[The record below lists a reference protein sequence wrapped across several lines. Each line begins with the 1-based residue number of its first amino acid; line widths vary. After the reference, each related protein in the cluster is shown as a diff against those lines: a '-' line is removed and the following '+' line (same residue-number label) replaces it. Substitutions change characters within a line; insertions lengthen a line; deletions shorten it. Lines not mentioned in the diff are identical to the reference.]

1 MRAAAAAG
9 YAVVAVDAFG
19 DADTRAQAAA
29 VLQLPYRDG
38 GFDAAEVRRRVL
50 PLLGEDAGLV
60 YGSGFETQPELLEEI
75 ARRGRVYGNSAETV
89 RMLKHPGRFF
99 SLLAE
104 LELPF
109 PETRLTLPETA
120 DGWLRKC
127 IGGSGGVHVAPLVA
141 GEGAGGYCQRQLPG
155 RPCSLLFLADGRD
168 IVVVGYN
175 EQWLAPAPGMPFRY
189 GGAVGNIAL
198 PAPACAAMQRAAQQL
213 ARAAGLRGLNS
224 LDCMVHGEQAWVLE
238 VNPRLSATFAL
249 YDTQA
254 YGANLLRAHLQA
266 CAGVLDWAARAEGAC
281 AHLIYYAPF
290 GSTIPPGLAWPPWV
304 ADVPLAGS
312 TIRAGEPLCSVMA
325 CAPEAA
331 GAAALVHRRARDL
344 QQQLK
349 HLQG

>member
-19 DADTRAQAAA
+19 DADTRTQAAT
-29 VLQLPYRDG
+29 VLQISYRDG

-50 PLLGEDAGLV
+50 PLLGEGVGLV

-75 ARRGRVYGNSAETV
+75 ARHGRVYGNSAETV

-104 LELPF
+104 LDIPF
-109 PETRLTLPETA
+109 PETRLTAQGAGE
-120 DGWLRKC
+120 GWLAKR
-127 IGGSGGVHVAPLVA
+127 IGGSGGVHVKPAQQA
-141 GEGAGGYCQRQLPG
+141 ANGHCYYQRQVPG

-168 IVVVGYN
+168 ITVVGYN
-175 EQWLAPAPGMPFRY
+175 EQWLAPGSGMPFRY
-189 GGAVGNIAL
+189 GGAVGSIAL

-224 LDCMVHGEQAWVLE
+224 LDCMVHGEQVWVLE

-254 YGANLLRAHLQA
+254 GGANLLRAHLQA
-266 CAGVLDWAARAEGAC
+266 CAGRLERVGREEGAS

-290 GSTIPPGLAWPPWV
+290 GITVLPWLAWPPWA
-304 ADVPLAGS
+304 ADLPTAGTAIS
-312 TIRAGEPLCSVMA
+312 AGEPLCSITA
-325 CAPEAA
+325 CAPEAD
-331 GAAALVHRRARDL
+331 AATALVRQRARAL
-344 QQQLK
+344 QEQLK
-349 HLQG
+349 HIQG